1 MADGFP
7 DRAGFSDTDFQ
18 GIAMAST
25 TGDVFAEDASEKGGG
40 RMGGKYGPNRTL
52 DALNFFLA
60 DVRDGLG
67 PYLAI
72 YLLAVRGPA
81 HGWNEATVG
90 MILTI
95 AGIVGLISQTPAGGL
110 IDRGKNKP
118 RIVMIAALL
127 VTLSSISLPIVTGFT
142 AVAVTQSI
150 AAVAGAVFAPAI
162 SAITLGLVGP
172 KLFAKRVGR
181 NEAFNHAGNAV
192 SAALAGVLAWK
203 FGPVVVFWLMGA
215 LTVAS
220 IVTASR
226 IDNDDIDNAVARGL
240 DCEPEDDCEEPS
252 GWKMLIEN
260 KPLMIF
266 AVTAFLFHLANAAML
281 TSVSQLL
288 SRTVGKDQATS
299 LTAACIVAAQLV
311 MVPVAIVVGR
321 NTERWGTKPLFLI
334 AFGFLAARGALYTVS
349 NDPWW
354 LVGVQAL
361 DGVGAGI
368 FGALFPVVIADLTK
382 GTGRFNVSQG
392 AVASAQG
399 LGAALSATLAGAII
413 VWSGYTASFL
423 TLATVA
429 GIGLALYL
437 FAMPETKA
445 KANPTA

>member
-1 MADGFP
+1 
-7 DRAGFSDTDFQ
+7 
-18 GIAMAST
+18 MAST
-25 TGDVFAEDASEKGGG
+25 TGDGFAEDASGNGGAETV
-40 RMGGKYGPNRTL
+40 GGKAAPNTTL

-150 AAVAGAVFAPAI
+150 AAIAGAVFAPAI

-226 IDNDDIDNAVARGL
+226 IDNSDIDNAVARGL
-240 DCEPEDDCEEPS
+240 DCEPEDGCEEPS
-252 GWKMLIEN
+252 GWKTLIEN
-260 KPLMIF
+260 RPLMIF

-321 NTERWGTKPLFLI
+321 NTEKWGTKPLFLV

-349 NDPWW
+349 DNPWW

-413 VWSGYTASFL
+413 VWSGYTTSFL
-423 TLATVA
+423 TLATIA
-429 GIGLALYL
+429 GVGLALYVI
-437 FAMPETKA
+437 AMPETKES
-445 KANPTA
+445 ANTAA

>member
-1 MADGFP
+1 MATT
-7 DRAGFSDTDFQ
+7 AEK
-18 GIAMAST
+18 AST
-25 TGDVFAEDASEKGGG
+25 TSGGNRQSG
-40 RMGGKYGPNRTL
+40 RVPTRTL

-72 YLLAVRGPA
+72 YLIAVRGPA

-90 MILTI
+90 AVLTI
-95 AGIVGLISQTPAGGL
+95 AGIVGLISQTPAGSL
-110 IDRGKNKP
+110 IDRARNKP

-127 VTLSSISLPIVTGFT
+127 VTLSSISLPVVSGFT

-150 AAVAGAVFAPAI
+150 AAIAGAVFAPAI

-203 FGPVVVFWLMGA
+203 FGPVVVFWLMGG

-220 IVTASR
+220 IISASR
-226 IDNDDIDNAVARGL
+226 INNDDIDNAVARGL
-240 DCEPEDDCEEPS
+240 DCEPDEADDCEEPS
-252 GWKMLIEN
+252 GWKTLLEN
-260 KPLMIF
+260 KPLMVF
-266 AVTAFLFHLANAAML
+266 ALTAFLFHLANAAML

-288 SRTVGKDQATS
+288 ARTVGKDQATS

-321 NTERWGTKPLFLI
+321 NTDRWGTKPLFLV
-334 AFGFLAARGALYTVS
+334 AFAFLAARGALYTLS
-349 NDPWW
+349 DNPWW
-354 LVGVQAL
+354 LVGVQAM

-413 VWSGYTASFL
+413 VWAGYTASFL
-423 TLATVA
+423 TLATIA
-429 GIGLALYL
+429 ALGLGLYVI
-437 FAMPETKA
+437 AMPETKHEL
-445 KANPTA
+445 KG

>member
-1 MADGFP
+1 MATTM
-7 DRAGFSDTDFQ
+7 DTAPTHDAN
-18 GIAMAST
+18 GSS
-25 TGDVFAEDASEKGGG
+25 GDKSAPTK
-40 RMGGKYGPNRTL
+40 TL

-72 YLLAVRGPA
+72 YLIAVRGPA

-90 MILTI
+90 AILTI
-95 AGIVGLISQTPAGGL
+95 AGIVGLISQTPAGSL

-127 VTLSSISLPIVTGFT
+127 VTLSSISLPIVSGFT
-142 AVAVTQSI
+142 AVAITQSI

-203 FGPVVVFWLMGA
+203 FGPVVVFWLMGG

-240 DCEPEDDCEEPS
+240 DCEPEEDCEEPS
-252 GWKMLIEN
+252 GWKTLIEN

-288 SRTVGKDQATS
+288 ARTVGKDQATS

-321 NTERWGTKPLFLI
+321 NTEKWGTKPLFLV
-334 AFGFLAARGALYTVS
+334 AFAFLAARGALYTVS
-349 NDPWW
+349 DNPWW

-361 DGVGAGI
+361 DGIGAGI

-413 VWSGYTASFL
+413 VWAGYTASFL
-423 TLATVA
+423 TLAIIA
-429 GIGLALYL
+429 GLGLALYVV
-437 FAMPETKA
+437 AMPETKQRES
-445 KANPTA
+445 

>member
-1 MADGFP
+1 MAMI
-7 DRAGFSDTDFQ
+7 ADTPPN
-18 GIAMAST
+18 T
-25 TGDVFAEDASEKGGG
+25 TGGNRQAAKVP
-40 RMGGKYGPNRTL
+40 MRTL

-90 MILTI
+90 AILTI
-95 AGIVGLISQTPAGGL
+95 AGIVGLIAQTPAGSL
-110 IDRGKNKP
+110 IDRAGNKP

-127 VTLSSISLPIVTGFT
+127 VTLSSLSLPIVSGFT

-150 AAVAGAVFAPAI
+150 AAIAGAVFAPAI

-203 FGPVVVFWLMGA
+203 FGPVVVFWLMGG

-220 IVTASR
+220 IVSASR
-226 IDNDDIDNAVARGL
+226 LKNDDIDNAVARGL
-240 DCEPEDDCEEPS
+240 DCEPDHAEDDCEQPS
-252 GWKMLIEN
+252 GWKTLLEN

-266 AVTAFLFHLANAAML
+266 ALTAFLFHLANAAML

-288 SRTVGKDQATS
+288 ARTVGKDQATS

-321 NTERWGTKPLFLI
+321 NTNRWGTKPLFLV
-334 AFGFLAARGALYTVS
+334 AFAVLAARGALYTVS
-349 NDPWW
+349 DNPWW

-361 DGVGAGI
+361 DGIGAGI

-413 VWSGYTASFL
+413 VWAGYTASFL
-423 TLATVA
+423 TLATIAVL
-429 GIGLALYL
+429 GLGLYVV
-437 FAMPETKA
+437 AMPETKA
-445 KANPTA
+445 PETKEKAPD

>member
-1 MADGFP
+1 MATASLTS
-7 DRAGFSDTDFQ
+7 REAAGKHPP
-18 GIAMAST
+18 GA
-25 TGDVFAEDASEKGGG
+25 G
-40 RMGGKYGPNRTL
+40 RTL

-90 MILTI
+90 LVLTI
-95 AGIVGLISQTPAGGL
+95 AGIVGLLAQTPAGSL
-110 IDRGKNKP
+110 IDRSRNKP
-118 RIVMIAALL
+118 RIVMAAALL
-127 VTLSSISLPIVTGFT
+127 VTLSSISLPIVSGFAVVT
-142 AVAVTQSI
+142 ATQSI

-172 KLFAKRVGR
+172 KMFAKRVGR

-192 SAALAGVLAWK
+192 SAALAGLLAWK
-203 FGPVVVFWLMGA
+203 FGPVVVFWLMGG

-220 IVTASR
+220 IASASR
-226 IDNDDIDNAVARGL
+226 IRNADIDNAVARGL
-240 DCEPEDDCEEPS
+240 DCEPDEGCDEPG
-252 GWKMLIEN
+252 GWKTLIEN
-260 KPLMIF
+260 RPLMIF
-266 AVTAFLFHLANAAML
+266 AAIAFLFHLANAAML

-288 SRTVGKDQATS
+288 ARTVGKDQATS

-311 MVPVAIVVGR
+311 MVPVAIFVGCH
-321 NTERWGTKPLFLI
+321 TERIGTKPLFLV

-349 NDPWW
+349 NDPYW

-368 FGALFPVVIADLTK
+368 FGALFPVVIADLTE

-392 AVASAQG
+392 AVATTQG
-399 LGAALSATLAGAII
+399 LGAALSATLAGSVI
-413 VWSGYTASFL
+413 VWAGYAASFL
-423 TLATVA
+423 MLA
-429 GIGLALYL
+429 GIAGGGFLLYL
-437 FAMPETKA
+437 LAMPETKRHDRAA
-445 KANPTA
+445 KHG

>member
-7 DRAGFSDTDFQ
+7 DRAGFRDTDFQ

-25 TGDVFAEDASEKGGG
+25 TGDGFAGDACEEGGAKGA
-40 RMGGKYGPNRTL
+40 GKSTPNRTL

-72 YLLAVRGPA
+72 YLLAVRGPG

-110 IDRGKNKP
+110 IDRGRNKP

-142 AVAVTQSI
+142 AVVVAQSI
-150 AAVAGAVFAPAI
+150 AAIAGAVFAPAI

-192 SAALAGVLAWK
+192 SAALAGVLAWQ

-321 NTERWGTKPLFLI
+321 NTEKWGTKPLFLI

-349 NDPWW
+349 DNPWW

-392 AVASAQG
+392 AVASVQG
-399 LGAALSATLAGAII
+399 LGAALSATLAGSII

-429 GIGLALYL
+429 GLGLALYL
-437 FAMPETKA
+437 IAMPETKDQA
-445 KANPTA
+445 KTAA

>member
-1 MADGFP
+1 MAIT
-7 DRAGFSDTDFQ
+7 DRASAQHARDTQ
-18 GIAMAST
+18 G
-25 TGDVFAEDASEKGGG
+25 DASV
-40 RMGGKYGPNRTL
+40 PNRTL

-72 YLLAVRGPA
+72 YLLAVRGPE

-90 MILTI
+90 AVLTI
-95 AGIVGLISQTPAGGL
+95 AGIVGLISQTPAGSL
-110 IDRGKNKP
+110 IDRARNKP

-142 AVAVTQSI
+142 VVAITQSV

-203 FGPVVVFWLMGA
+203 FGPVVVFWLMGG

-226 IDNDDIDNAVARGL
+226 IDNGKIDNAVARGL
-240 DCEPEDDCEEPS
+240 DCEPDDDCEQPS
-252 GWKMLIEN
+252 GWKALIEN

-321 NTERWGTKPLFLI
+321 NTEKWGTKPLFLV
-334 AFGFLAARGALYTVS
+334 AFAFLAARGALYTVS

-361 DGVGAGI
+361 DGIGAGI

-399 LGAALSATLAGAII
+399 LGAALSASLAGAII
-413 VWSGYTASFL
+413 VGAGYTAGFL
-423 TLATVA
+423 TLAVVA
-429 GIGLALYL
+429 GLGLALYL
-437 FAMPETKA
+437 VAMPETKDRG
-445 KANPTA
+445 

>member
-1 MADGFP
+1 MAMTDAP
-7 DRAGFSDTDFQ
+7 SATDTRD
-18 GIAMAST
+18 
-25 TGDVFAEDASEKGGG
+25 EPGGTSV
-40 RMGGKYGPNRTL
+40 PTRTL

-90 MILTI
+90 AVLTI
-95 AGIVGLISQTPAGGL
+95 AGIVGLISQTPAGSL
-110 IDRGKNKP
+110 IDRTRNKP
-118 RIVMIAALL
+118 RIVMVAALL

-142 AVAVTQSI
+142 VVAITQSV

-203 FGPVVVFWLMGA
+203 FGPVVVFWLMGG

-226 IDNDDIDNAVARGL
+226 IDNGAIDNAVARGL
-240 DCEPEDDCEEPS
+240 DCEPDEDCEQPS
-252 GWKMLIEN
+252 GWKALIEN

-321 NTERWGTKPLFLI
+321 NTEKWGTKPLFLV
-334 AFGFLAARGALYTVS
+334 AFAFLAARGALYTVS

-361 DGVGAGI
+361 DGIGAGI

-399 LGAALSATLAGAII
+399 LGAALSASLAGAII
-413 VWSGYTASFL
+413 VGAGYTAGFL
-423 TLATVA
+423 TLAVVA
-429 GIGLALYL
+429 GLGLALYL
-437 FAMPETKA
+437 VAMPETK
-445 KANPTA
+445 KRG

>member
-1 MADGFP
+1 MAMI
-7 DRAGFSDTDFQ
+7 ADTPPN
-18 GIAMAST
+18 T
-25 TGDVFAEDASEKGGG
+25 TGGNRQAAKVP
-40 RMGGKYGPNRTL
+40 MRTL

-90 MILTI
+90 AILTI
-95 AGIVGLISQTPAGGL
+95 AGIVGLIAQTPAGSL
-110 IDRGKNKP
+110 IERAGNKP

-127 VTLSSISLPIVTGFT
+127 VTLSSLSLPIVSGFT

-150 AAVAGAVFAPAI
+150 AAIAGAVFAPAI

-203 FGPVVVFWLMGA
+203 FGPVVVFWLMGG

-220 IVTASR
+220 IVSASR
-226 IDNDDIDNAVARGL
+226 LKNDDIDNAVARGL
-240 DCEPEDDCEEPS
+240 DCEPDHAEDDCEQPS
-252 GWKMLIEN
+252 GWKTLLEN

-266 AVTAFLFHLANAAML
+266 ALTAFLFHLANAAML

-288 SRTVGKDQATS
+288 ARTVGKDQATS

-321 NTERWGTKPLFLI
+321 NTNRWGTKPLFLV
-334 AFGFLAARGALYTVS
+334 AFAVLAARGALYTVS
-349 NDPWW
+349 DNPWW

-361 DGVGAGI
+361 DGIGAGI

-413 VWSGYTASFL
+413 VWAGYTASFL
-423 TLATVA
+423 TLATIAVL
-429 GIGLALYL
+429 GLGLYVV
-437 FAMPETKA
+437 AMPETKA
-445 KANPTA
+445 PETREKAPD

>member
-1 MADGFP
+1 MAMI
-7 DRAGFSDTDFQ
+7 ADTPPN
-18 GIAMAST
+18 T
-25 TGDVFAEDASEKGGG
+25 TGGNRQAAKVP
-40 RMGGKYGPNRTL
+40 MRTL

-81 HGWNEATVG
+81 HGWNEATVAA
-90 MILTI
+90 ILTI
-95 AGIVGLISQTPAGGL
+95 AGIVGLIAQTPAGSL
-110 IDRGKNKP
+110 IDRAGNKP

-127 VTLSSISLPIVTGFT
+127 VTLSSLSLPIVSGFT

-150 AAVAGAVFAPAI
+150 AAIAGAVFAPAI

-172 KLFAKRVGR
+172 RLFAKRVGR

-203 FGPVVVFWLMGA
+203 FGPVVVFWLMGG

-220 IVTASR
+220 IVSASR
-226 IDNDDIDNAVARGL
+226 LKNDDIDNAVARGL
-240 DCEPEDDCEEPS
+240 DCEPDHAEDDCEQPS
-252 GWKMLIEN
+252 GWKTLLEN

-266 AVTAFLFHLANAAML
+266 ALTAFLFHLANAAML

-288 SRTVGKDQATS
+288 ARTVGKDQATS

-321 NTERWGTKPLFLI
+321 NTNRWGTKPLFLV
-334 AFGFLAARGALYTVS
+334 AFAVLAARGALYTVS
-349 NDPWW
+349 DNPWW

-361 DGVGAGI
+361 DGIGAGI

-413 VWSGYTASFL
+413 VWAGYTASFL
-423 TLATVA
+423 TLATIAVL
-429 GIGLALYL
+429 GLGLYVV
-437 FAMPETKA
+437 AMPETKE
-445 KANPTA
+445 KAPETKEKAPD

>member
-1 MADGFP
+1 
-7 DRAGFSDTDFQ
+7 
-18 GIAMAST
+18 MASLAPAAPARAPDKKP
-25 TGDVFAEDASEKGGG
+25 GHHAGS
-40 RMGGKYGPNRTL
+40 TL

-90 MILTI
+90 VVLTI
-95 AGIVGLISQTPAGGL
+95 AGIVGLVSQTPAGGL
-110 IDRGKNKP
+110 IDRSRNKP

-127 VTLSSISLPIVTGFT
+127 VTLSSVSLPFVDGF
-142 AVAVTQSI
+142 AMVAATQSV

-162 SAITLGLVGP
+162 SAITLGLFGP
-172 KLFAKRVGR
+172 KLFSKRVGR

-192 SAALAGVLAWK
+192 SAGLAGALAWK
-203 FGPVVVFWLMGA
+203 FGPVVVFWLMGG

-220 IVTASR
+220 VFASLR
-226 IDNDDIDNAVARGL
+226 IRNKDIDNAVARGL
-240 DCEPEDDCEEPS
+240 DCEPEEGCDEPG
-252 GWKMLIEN
+252 GWRVLVEN
-260 KPLMIF
+260 RPLLVF
-266 AVTAFLFHLANAAML
+266 AGIAFLFHLANAAML

-288 SRTVGKDQATS
+288 AKTVGKDSATS

-311 MVPVAIVVGR
+311 MVPVAVVVGR
-321 NTERWGTKPLFLI
+321 NVDRWGRKPLFLL
-334 AFGFLAARGALYTVS
+334 AFAVLAGRGALYTVS

-392 AVASAQG
+392 AVATAQG

-413 VWSGYTASFL
+413 VGVGYAASFL
-423 TLATVA
+423 TLAAIA
-429 GIGLALYL
+429 GIGLALY
-437 FAMPETKA
+437 AVVMPETKPA
-445 KANPTA
+445 

>member
-1 MADGFP
+1 MATLTDSKADDSGAQSRRGDGP
-7 DRAGFSDTDFQ
+7 AGKVPT
-18 GIAMAST
+18 
-25 TGDVFAEDASEKGGG
+25 
-40 RMGGKYGPNRTL
+40 RTL

-72 YLLAVRGPA
+72 YLIAVRGPVQ
-81 HGWNEATVG
+81 GWNEATVG
-90 MILTI
+90 AILTI
-95 AGIVGLISQTPAGGL
+95 AGIVGLISQTPAGSL

-127 VTLSSISLPIVTGFT
+127 VTLSSISLPIVSGFT

-203 FGPVVVFWLMGA
+203 FGPVVVFWLMGG

-226 IDNDDIDNAVARGL
+226 LKNDDIDNAVARGL
-240 DCEPEDDCEEPS
+240 DCEPEDGDEACEEPS
-252 GWKMLIEN
+252 GWKTLLEN

-288 SRTVGKDQATS
+288 ARTVGKDQATS

-321 NTERWGTKPLFLI
+321 NTDRWGTKPLFLV
-334 AFGFLAARGALYTVS
+334 AFAFLAARGALYTVS
-349 NDPWW
+349 DNPWW

-382 GTGRFNVSQG
+382 GLGRFNVAQG
-392 AVASAQG
+392 AVATTQG
-399 LGAALSATLAGAII
+399 LGAALSATLAGSII
-413 VWSGYTASFL
+413 VA
-423 TLATVA
+423 A
-429 GIGLALYL
+429 G
-437 FAMPETKA
+437 
-445 KANPTA
+445 